1 MMFFDGFVIYD
12 HNAMWRCGEIWWAL
26 GHLAKV
32 PNFWQLDQKISM
44 SRTSIDRIST
54 LRWSY
59 IENVDIFQRRF
70 SSAFICSQPE
80 CSSTPNKKDMTK
92 VLTFQRK
99 FVFQCRVLWMPSR
112 VRIPGVMKKLIRNR
126 DFQNWSCGSGSGG
139 KVIFDKC
146 FKIGHRDS
154 SMNIDI
160 SSINMIKMIRMKSKL
175 QWLNQNTQS
184 WIWVSSVI

>member
-1 MMFFDGFVIYD
+1 MMFFDGFVIYY

-99 FVFQCRVLWMPSR
+99 FVFQCRVLWMPSVVISELSLEILDLFTR
-112 VRIPGVMKKLIRNR
+112 PLIRKLCNKNEALQTVVLR
-126 DFQNWSCGSGSGG
+126 GLVLLWRY
-139 KVIFDKC
+139 IF
-146 FKIGHRDS
+146 
-154 SMNIDI
+154 
-160 SSINMIKMIRMKSKL
+160 L
-175 QWLNQNTQS
+175 QRF
-184 WIWVSSVI
+184 VFAA